1 MDAHFAACVQHPRTC
16 FSVPLRQVTRPTTVH
31 RNDVI
36 SNISNLCILQ
46 RRYRK
51 GVTRGC
57 ACCNLCVN
65 TNELHRQEFFLFV
78 ACDTPRCHP
87 RQDSPL
93 LGKPVRAKLEEYC
106 QTNHRCRADNYTI
119 PACGDEATLIF
130 LVPHYTLQSPQHHR
144 SATEVLLDHT
154 GVWRNSCQ
162 SVVVSDF
169 IS

>member
-1 MDAHFAACVQHPRTC
+1 LKSIARRTTAAEPIT
-16 FSVPLRQVTRPTTVH
+16 
-31 RNDVI
+31 I
-36 SNISNLCILQ
+36 
-46 RRYRK
+46 
-51 GVTRGC
+51 
-57 ACCNLCVN
+57 
-65 TNELHRQEFFLFV
+65 
-78 ACDTPRCHP
+78 
-87 RQDSPL
+87 
-93 LGKPVRAKLEEYC
+93 
-106 QTNHRCRADNYTI
+106 YTI